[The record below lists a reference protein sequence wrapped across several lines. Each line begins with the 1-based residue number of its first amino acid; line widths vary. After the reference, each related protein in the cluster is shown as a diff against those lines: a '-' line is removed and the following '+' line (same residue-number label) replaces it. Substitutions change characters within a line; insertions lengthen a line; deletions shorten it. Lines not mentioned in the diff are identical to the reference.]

1 MSKSEL
7 ENYLHQ
13 MQMSGCWGDGI
24 MLSIAAR
31 LYGRPVEIV
40 LADGSVSFVDT
51 GNIGIVSSSMEPIR
65 LGLIGNHYVSI
76 QDSAEFDEIRDITP
90 TMHSQRSRM
99 RHWYRKPKH
108 HYNSLSWLH
117 NRSTRYFVSL
127 VHFNV
132 DLCQFTYLLSL
143 LKRLC
148 TCG

>member
-90 TMHSQRSRM
+90 TTAQPEESNETLVQETEA
-99 RHWYRKPKH
+99 
-108 HYNSLSWLH
+108 SLQQPQLATQSKY
-117 NRSTRYFVSL
+117 TVF
-127 VHFNV
+127 
-132 DLCQFTYLLSL
+132 C
-143 LKRLC
+143 
-148 TCG
+148 